1 MGNKLIFMTIFANE
15 ETKNTPLS
23 LTPNPARPSRPLY
36 PLTQCI
42 LPNFF

>member
-1 MGNKLIFMTIFANE
+1 MGNKLIFMTIFENE
-15 ETKNTPLS
+15 ETKNTSLS
-23 LTPNPARPSRPLY
+23 LTPNPTRPARPLY